1 MEGWFDMTQSRTL
14 VLTLLTAVLLALV
27 AFPAL
32 GHAAAAPTKGG
43 SASPGPDASRASKAR
58 AYGKYCRGESRRS
71 ERGQRGSDYA
81 RCLNAM
87 ARLGSGRT
95 RSPARACRGLSRKR
109 ERGERGTEYSRCVRA
124 ARRLR
129 ADRSSD
135 RYTDPFE
142 D

>member
-1 MEGWFDMTQSRTL
+1 MQLRL
-14 VLTLLTAVLLALV
+14 VLMLVAAALLALV
-27 AFPAL
+27 ALPGFALAAGPPAQ
-32 GHAAAAPTKGG
+32 GG
-43 SASPGPDASRASKAR
+43 SPGPDAPRASKAR
-58 AYGKYCRGESRRS
+58 AYGKYCRGESRRR